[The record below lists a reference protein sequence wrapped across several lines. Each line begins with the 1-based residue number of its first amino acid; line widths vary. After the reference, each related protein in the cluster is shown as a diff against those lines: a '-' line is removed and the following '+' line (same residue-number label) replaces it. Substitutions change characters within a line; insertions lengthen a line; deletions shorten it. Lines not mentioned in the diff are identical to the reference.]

1 MINKF
6 DVSYFIKQLLA
17 NLSKSEVV
25 DDSDTFI
32 TLGIKSMNVILALH
46 MINEE
51 YNSDFTINSLIKHDN
66 VGSYIQYV
74 FDNIDNNQR
83 V

>member
-1 MINKF
+1 
-6 DVSYFIKQLLA
+6 
-17 NLSKSEVV
+17 
-25 DDSDTFI
+25 
-32 TLGIKSMNVILALH
+32 